1 MRHSI
6 YLRLAIL
13 LIKADLAREEREW
26 KRAVRKVQYEI
37 PWGNEYLL
45 KDIGL
50 HLDGRTISDLE
61 QPVFKAECQ
70 VRHLRRFIRLRIA
83 T

>member
-1 MRHSI
+1 MRHSL
-6 YLRLAIL
+6 YLRLATL

-26 KRAVRKVQYEI
+26 KRKVRKVQYEI

-45 KDIGL
+45 RDISL
-50 HLDGRTISDLE
+50 HIDGRTISDLE
-61 QPVFKAECQ
+61 VPAIKTERQI
-70 VRHLRRFIRLRIA
+70 RHLRRLVRLRIA

>member
-1 MRHSI
+1 MRHSL
-6 YLRLAIL
+6 YLRLATL

-26 KRAVRKVQYEI
+26 KRKVRKVQYEI

-45 KDIGL
+45 RDIGL
-50 HLDGRTISDLE
+50 HIDGRTISDLE
-61 QPVFKAECQ
+61 VPAIKTERQI
-70 VRHLRRFIRLRIA
+70 RHLRRLVRLRIA

>member
-1 MRHSI
+1 MRHSL
-6 YLRLAIL
+6 YLRLATL
-13 LIKADLAREEREW
+13 LIKADFDREEREW
-26 KRAVRKVQYEI
+26 KRKVRKVQYEI

-50 HLDGRTISDLE
+50 YIDGRTISDLE
-61 QPVFKAECQ
+61 VPAIKTERQI
-70 VRHLRRFIRLRIA
+70 RHLRRLVRLRIA

>member
-1 MRHSI
+1 MRHSL
-6 YLRLAIL
+6 YLRLATL
-13 LIKADLAREEREW
+13 LIKADFSREEREW
-26 KRAVRKVQYEI
+26 KRSVRKAQYEI

-50 HLDGRTISDLE
+50 HLDGRTINDLE
-61 QPVFKAECQ
+61 VPAIKTERQI
-70 VRHLRRFIRLRIA
+70 RHLRRLIRLRIA

>member
-6 YLRLAIL
+6 YLRLATL

-37 PWGNEYLL
+37 PWGMSIY
-45 KDIGL
+45 
-50 HLDGRTISDLE
+50 
-61 QPVFKAECQ
+61 
-70 VRHLRRFIRLRIA
+70 
-83 T
+83 